1 MLRLGVT
8 GGIGVGKSTVC
19 QIFSCLGVPIYDADQ
34 RAKALYSENLKLQKE
49 LIQKYGTAIYKNGAI
64 NTELLGK
71 IIFTDKQELQWL
83 NALVHPLIFEDY
95 EHWCQQNEDAIY
107 TIKEAAIMFES
118 DSDKNVDAVIG
129 VFSPEALRM
138 ERVMARDG
146 SVEEEIRSRMSKQM
160 PQEDLLGRCQFYIH
174 NDSENSLISQVMGL
188 HKTFIEP
195 NFSL

>member
-64 NTELLGK
+64 HTELLGK
-71 IIFTDKQELQWL
+71 VIFTDKQELQWL

-118 DSDKNVDAVIG
+118 GSDKNVDAVIG

-138 ERVMARDG
+138 ERIMARDG

-174 NDSENSLISQVMGL
+174 NDSENSLISQVIGL

-195 NFSL
+195 SFSL

>member
-1 MLRLGVT
+1 
-8 GGIGVGKSTVC
+8 
-19 QIFSCLGVPIYDADQ
+19 
-34 RAKALYSENLKLQKE
+34 
-49 LIQKYGTAIYKNGAI
+49 
-64 NTELLGK
+64 
-71 IIFTDKQELQWL
+71 
-83 NALVHPLIFEDY
+83 
-95 EHWCQQNEDAIY
+95 
-107 TIKEAAIMFES
+107 MFES
-118 DSDKNVDAVIG
+118 GSDKNVDAVIG

-174 NDSENSLISQVMGL
+174 NDSENSLISQVIGL

>member
-19 QIFSCLGVPIYDADQ
+19 QVFACLGVPIYDADQ
-34 RAKALYSENLKLQKE
+34 RAKELYSENLHLQKE
-49 LIQKYGTAIYKNGAI
+49 LIQKYGAEIYQNGAL
-64 NTELLGK
+64 NKALLSK
-71 IIFTDKQELQWL
+71 IVFTDKRELQWL

-95 EHWCQQNEDAIY
+95 EGWCQENENAIY

-118 DSDKNVDAVIG
+118 GSDKNVDAVIG
-129 VFSPEALRM
+129 VISPKALRM

-146 SVEEEIRSRMSKQM
+146 STEEEICDRMSKQM
-160 PQEDLLGRCQFYIH
+160 PQEDLHKRCQFHIH
-174 NDSENSLISQVMGL
+174 NDLEKSLISQVIAL

-195 NFSL
+195 SFSL

>member
-95 EHWCQQNEDAIY
+95 EHWCQQNKDAIY

-118 DSDKNVDAVIG
+118 GSDKNVDAVIG

-174 NDSENSLISQVMGL
+174 NDSENSLISQVIGL

>member
-174 NDSENSLISQVMGL
+174 NDSENSLISQVIGL

>member
-1 MLRLGVT
+1 MMRLGVT

-34 RAKALYSENLKLQKE
+34 RAKALYSENIKLQKQ

-71 IIFTDKQELQWL
+71 IIFTDKKELQWL

-95 EHWCQQNEDAIY
+95 KHWCQQNEDAIY

-118 DSDKNVDAVIG
+118 GSDKNVDAVIG

-138 ERVMARDG
+138 ERIMARDG

-174 NDSENSLISQVMGL
+174 NDSENSLISQVIGL

-195 NFSL
+195 IFSL

>member
-1 MLRLGVT
+1 MMRLGVT

-34 RAKALYSENLKLQKE
+34 RAKALYSENIKLQKQ

-71 IIFTDKQELQWL
+71 IIFTDKKELQWL

-95 EHWCQQNEDAIY
+95 KHWCQQNEDAIY

-118 DSDKNVDAVIG
+118 GSDKNVDAVIG

-174 NDSENSLISQVMGL
+174 NDSENSLISQVIGL

-195 NFSL
+195 SFSL

>member
-1 MLRLGVT
+1 MMRLGVT

-34 RAKALYSENLKLQKE
+34 RAKALYSENIKLQKQ

-71 IIFTDKQELQWL
+71 IIFTDKKELQWL

-95 EHWCQQNEDAIY
+95 KHWCQQNEDAIY

-118 DSDKNVDAVIG
+118 GSDKNVDAVIG

-138 ERVMARDG
+138 ERIMARDG

-174 NDSENSLISQVMGL
+174 NDSENSLISQVIGL

-195 NFSL
+195 SFSL